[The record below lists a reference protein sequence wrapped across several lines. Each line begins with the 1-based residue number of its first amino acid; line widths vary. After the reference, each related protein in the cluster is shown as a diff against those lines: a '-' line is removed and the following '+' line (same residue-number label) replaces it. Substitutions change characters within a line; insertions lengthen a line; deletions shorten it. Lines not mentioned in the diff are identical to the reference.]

1 MASVVQLCNTALS
14 HIGSEARVSSINPPD
29 GSVEAGHCA
38 MFYDLART
46 ELLEPGNWAFTL
58 KRSPLAKV
66 ANPSTAWAY
75 ALKRS
80 PLAEVANPSTAWAYA
95 YAKPSNCLR
104 ALRILRPSIAAAV
117 LTRNLA
123 FEPHTDD
130 RDGAAF
136 DVEGDVILT
145 NAPDAVLLYVQDV
158 TDSTKF
164 PASFTSALSYLL
176 ASYLAGPIIK
186 GNEGV
191 RVGDAMRQRAM
202 ALADIAATASAN
214 ASSAESLPQPSLLA
228 VRA

>member
-1 MASVVQLCNTALS
+1 MASVVQLCNMALS
-14 HIGSEARVSSINPPD
+14 HIGSEARVSSISPPD
-29 GSVEAGHCA
+29 SSVEAGYCA
-38 MFYDLART
+38 TFYDLART
-46 ELLEPGNWAFTL
+46 ELLDPGNWAFAL
-58 KRSPLAKV
+58 KRTALAEV
-66 ANPSTAWAY
+66 TNPST
-75 ALKRS
+75 
-80 PLAEVANPSTAWAYA
+80 VWAYA

-104 ALRILRPSIAAAV
+104 ALRIL

-123 FEPHTDD
+123 FQPHTDD
-130 RDGAAF
+130 RGGAAF

-145 NAPDAVLLYVQDV
+145 NEPDAVLLYVQDV

-202 ALADIAATASAN
+202 TLADIAATASAN
-214 ASSAESLPQPSLLA
+214 ASSAESLPQPSLLS